1 MLICDR
7 KDKQISNHLKENTL
21 SGIPAANYNVRN
33 IWKTKPENGD
43 EKNAVRW
50 ILNCARNGMFYEKPN

>member
-7 KDKQISNHLKENTL
+7 KNKQISFEKNTL

-33 IWKTKPENGD
+33 IG
-43 EKNAVRW
+43 R
-50 ILNCARNGMFYEKPN
+50 PNQ